1 MSVKTHVQ
9 VVLGVALGCL
19 LFAAACSE
27 SPMRTSPSPIGAR
40 GLNATNVGTLEL
52 NKFEVCKVYSGI
64 IGPPVVVNFTVDD
77 GNNGSINSSGS
88 VTLAHNGCQEIHTG
102 TAPDFIDK
110 VTVTEVVPAG
120 YTASFVKTQ
129 GQGAQ
134 ITTTN
139 GTGNTTFGFTI
150 DTDGGALVVFTNTF
164 EGDGRFTGGTGKV
177 DLANGVTLSAG
188 LTIHCDLLLSNNLNV
203 VWKDA
208 QGNEHHFHMTEHI
221 TTIACTDDPNIDQK
235 PPDAPLDTMIGVG
248 TGDFDG
254 SNGGYTIEFTLVD
267 TGEGGGKNDKVALK
281 IYQTSNPSN
290 IVLQFGLTD
299 LDPGG
304 NLQAHF
310 DQPHK

>member
-9 VVLGVALGCL
+9 AVLGVTLGCL

-40 GLNATNVGTLEL
+40 GTNATNVGTLEL

-64 IGPPVVVNFTVDD
+64 IGPSVVINFTVDN
-77 GNNGSINSSGS
+77 GNNGSVEQTGS
-88 VTLAHNGCQEIHTG
+88 VTLANNGCAEIHTG

-150 DTDGGALVVFTNTF
+150 DTDGGALVVFTNTSNPTVVG
-164 EGDGRFTGGTGKV
+164 EGRFTGGGQIE
-177 DLANGVTLSAG
+177 LANGVTVSNG
-188 LTIHCDLLLSNNLNV
+188 LTLHCDLILSNNLEVN
-203 VWKDA
+203 WKDA
-208 QGNEHHFHMTEHI
+208 NGVQHQFHLEDHLQ
-221 TTIACTDDPNIDQK
+221 TIECSDHNNIDQN
-235 PPDAPLDTMIGVG
+235 PPPAPLDTMTGVG
-248 TGDFDG
+248 VGRLDG
-254 SNGGYTIEFTLVD
+254 EDGWTIQFTLVD
-267 TGEGGGKNDKVALK
+267 SGEPGGGEDQIALK
-281 IYQTSNPSN
+281 IFKGSTIALNFT
-290 IVLQFGLTD
+290 LQDTTK
-299 LDPGG
+299 G